1 MDAIVD
7 YKKNNHSLC
16 KNLAISEQLFLPSK
30 FYWRIALNSMQT
42 KSCLVAPGWG

>member
-16 KNLAISEQLFLPSK
+16 KNLAIFEQIFLPS
-30 FYWRIALNSMQT
+30 NS
-42 KSCLVAPGWG
+42 LEA